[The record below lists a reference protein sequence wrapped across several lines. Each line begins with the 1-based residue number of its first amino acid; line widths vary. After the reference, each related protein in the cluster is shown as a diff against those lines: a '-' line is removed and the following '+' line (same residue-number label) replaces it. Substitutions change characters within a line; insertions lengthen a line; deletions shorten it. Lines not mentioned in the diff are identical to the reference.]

1 MYKIATL
8 NKISQVGLDRLN
20 SFYELIDDSENANGI
35 IVRSQDMHSFQI
47 NPSLLAIARAG
58 AGVNNIPLQYCA
70 DNGVAV
76 FNTPGANSNS
86 VKELVIAS
94 MIMSARN
101 LYESINWACSL
112 SDDITTKV
120 EQGKSQ
126 FSGTEIS
133 GKTLGVIGL
142 GAIGIKIANAACDL
156 GMRVIGYDPYLNENS
171 AKLLNTSISICNS
184 IEGLL
189 SESDYITVHI
199 PASPNNK
206 DLFKKNVFSAC
217 KDGIVLINFSR
228 NSLVHEADLLEAINM
243 GKVKQYVTDFP
254 TEGIICKP
262 GVLCVPHLGAST
274 TEAEDNCASM
284 AVEELM
290 DFIENGNITNSVNFP
305 NVTLGPI
312 SKDEARVAI
321 MTKGIS
327 NPVDLAIRMCDN
339 NVITGA
345 AGGLKGEYGY
355 ALISSS
361 EPFTKIKAAEGILK
375 VRVMQDL

>member
-8 NKISQVGLDRLN
+8 NKISQVGLNRLN
-20 SFYELIDDSENANGI
+20 NLYELIDNPANANGI
-35 IVRSQDMHSFQI
+35 IVRSQDMHSFKI
-47 NPSLLAIARAG
+47 GSSLLAIARAG

-70 DNGVAV
+70 DNGIAV

-112 SDDITTKV
+112 SDDIATKV

-126 FSGTEIS
+126 FSGTEIA
-133 GKTLGVIGL
+133 GKKLGVIGL
-142 GAIGIKIANAACDL
+142 GAIGIKIANVAYDL
-156 GMRVIGYDPYLNENS
+156 GMHVTGYDPYLSENY
-171 AKLLNTSISICNS
+171 AKLLNPSIAICDT
-184 IEGLL
+184 IEELL
-189 SESDYITVHI
+189 SASDYITVHI
-199 PASPNNK
+199 PANPSNK
-206 DLFKKNVFSAC
+206 ELFNKHVFSIC
-217 KDGIVLINFSR
+217 KDDVVLINFSR
-228 NSLVHEADLLEAINM
+228 NSLVHEEDLLDAINS

-254 TEGIICKP
+254 TEGIMCKP

-305 NVTLGPI
+305 NATLGPI
-312 SKDEARVAI
+312 SNNEARVAI
-321 MTKGIS
+321 MTKGIN

-361 EPFTKIKAAEGILK
+361 EPFVKIKDAEGILK